1 MLAKFRLCK
10 AIANTIDLTHECNQ
24 YTQQLPDLSKLRVH
38 HLAIIMGIKVCVANE
53 ADMDRLFEITS
64 LAFERNEPVWD
75 AMYPSHWTAEGRK
88 HGAERLRDV
97 QKSDPHATFLKAVD
111 DETGEIAGM
120 AKWLIFQSAFPDSI
134 TLDAKYWPT
143 EADYKYYQDMV
154 PIFLSRRN
162 EALKRTNGN
171 LVSLDLLTV
180 DPVHQNKGVG
190 QALVEWG
197 TAKAD
202 SLDLEAVVE
211 SRYVSTHRARG
222 RAFHHITTRAL
233 PSNITNIIQCFWKKA
248 VREERLRFQR
258 AGRSCRARRN

>member
-1 MLAKFRLCK
+1 
-10 AIANTIDLTHECNQ
+10 
-24 YTQQLPDLSKLRVH
+24 
-38 HLAIIMGIKVCVANE
+38 MGIKVCVANE

-211 SRYVSTHRARG
+211 SSVFGKRLYEKNGFVFKEQVEVAVPGEIDRAPG
-222 RAFHHITTRAL
+222 AFAWL
-233 PSNITNIIQCFWKKA
+233 
-248 VREERLRFQR
+248 ERPK
-258 AGRSCRARRN
+258 RSSKSSVWA